1 MLIRQ
6 LYILCHSIRIG
17 SYCAQTLMSK
27 QTFIE
32 QRVPLVEFKIDRLAV
47 YATLNK
53 TGDISDLRF
62 TSSRVK

>member
-1 MLIRQ
+1 
-6 LYILCHSIRIG
+6 
-17 SYCAQTLMSK
+17 MSK